1 MPQSEEQPKEEEV
14 GDLFDIWEDEG
25 IGAKHGLTEIEG
37 GIGIDSC
44 ASDNVTARK
53 HLKGMGYKIKP
64 SAGSK
69 RGQRWGSASGHTI
82 DNEGEVSY
90 KFMTESGA
98 VSRGTTQIG
107 EVRRPL
113 AAVSKITKAGN
124 LVIFSEGDDWI
135 IDRRDEVADAIL
147 KLVKQ
152 ATKKVKMYQHK
163 GTYRMRA
170 WLIPEGHKAIGNNG
184 PFGRPGR

>member
-1 MPQSEEQPKEEEV
+1 MPTEEGA
-14 GDLFDIWEDEG
+14 GDKW
-25 IGAKHGLTEIEG
+25 GLEEIEG
-37 GIGIDSC
+37 GIGVDSC
-44 ASDNVTARK
+44 ASDNVSARR

-69 RGQRWGSASGHTI
+69 RGQRWGSASGHSI
-82 DNEGEVSY
+82 ENEGEVSY
-90 KFMTESGA
+90 KFMTESGS
-98 VSRGTTQIG
+98 VNRGTTQIG

-113 AAVSKITKAGN
+113 AAVSKITEAGN
-124 LVIFSEGDDWI
+124 RVIFSKGDDWI

-147 KLVKQ
+147 KLVRKAQ
-152 ATKKVKMYQHK
+152 KKVKMYQHK

-170 WLIPEGHKAIGNNG
+170 WLMPEKEGASGNKG